1 MMPGYNPSWCVF
13 VSQVGCWDEAQRM
26 KKNFK
31 LGRKLF
37 ENQFRCVSLGVENSP
52 VEKGA
57 RD

>member
-1 MMPGYNPSWCVF
+1 
-13 VSQVGCWDEAQRM
+13 M

-37 ENQFRCVSLGVENSP
+37 ENQFRRVSLGVENSP